1 MQKTKNATKKTLPKK
16 TGHKESK
23 SKQAVR
29 LALNTDLSRSEIAL
43 VLNTSVSNVCQA
55 LSRFGIEPKDVKTFR
70 EKEADMLAEIRAKFL
85 NSLQSAD
92 INVEN
97 PQDAR
102 NISTS
107 YGILYDKE
115 RLSLDKS
122 TSNIAI
128 AADDIAAIRALRAR
142 EAEPDVD
149 I

>member
-29 LALNTDLSRSEIAL
+29 LALNTDLSRSEIAR

-55 LSRFGIEPKDVKTFR
+55 LSRFGIEPKDVKAFR

-128 AADDIAAIRALRAR
+128 AADDIAAIRALKAR

>member
-128 AADDIAAIRALRAR
+128 AADDIAAIRALKAR